1 MKQGTKVNGPNVILI
16 TIDSLRYDHLGCYGY
31 HRNTSPNIDRLA
43 ARGVKFVEAISNGGI
58 TSTSF
63 PSIMAS
69 ALPPLE
75 KDEATTMVK
84 RTTTLAEVLRKAGYQ
99 TAAFHS
105 NPWLS
110 KFYGYDRGFD
120 EFVDNS
126 GMVRRVETRAKSMG
140 GLAAKAAHKAGPL
153 LRPILTN
160 LHKIPV
166 MSAEEVNSRAISWI
180 ESHDGRLFL
189 WLHYMDVHHPYLPP
203 TEYLGRLCDERVS
216 HRQMKTLFQK
226 MLGRPPKLSQ
236 SEIET
241 LINLYDAEIR
251 YTDEIIG
258 LLVKK
263 LGDCIPDS
271 YVIVTADHGDEFG
284 EHGRFGHES
293 VYDGILR
300 VPLIITGPGIKGGT
314 SIEGQVAL
322 INLAPTILDIA
333 GISSPPSFH
342 GKSLLPLIGGKQGN
356 RAGTISTF
364 TDVRFGETSIAYR
377 VPRWKFIYTESLD
390 GSGRVREEVYH
401 LVNDPG
407 ETRNL
412 HGADIREAR
421 EFEVAAKDKLT
432 QFKQLKIK
440 QTTDYEKQRIKAKLH
455 KLDKL

>member
-1 MKQGTKVNGPNVILI
+1 MKQAAKTEASNIILI
-16 TIDSLRYDHLGCYGY
+16 TIDALRYDHMGCHGY

-58 TSTSF
+58 TSISF
-63 PSIMAS
+63 PCIMAS

-75 KDEATTMVK
+75 EDEAKTMMK
-84 RTTTLAEVLRKAGYQ
+84 RTTTLAEVLKKAGYQ

-120 EFVDNS
+120 EFDDNS
-126 GMVRRVETRAKSMG
+126 GIVLRMGTRAKSMG
-140 GLAAKAAHKAGPL
+140 GLVAWAAHKVGL
-153 LRPILTN
+153 VLRPVLTN
-160 LHKIPV
+160 LYEIQII
-166 MSAEEVNSRAISWI
+166 SAEEINSRAISWI
-180 ESHDGRLFL
+180 ESHEGRLFL
-189 WLHYMDVHHPYLPP
+189 WLHYMDVHQPYSPP
-203 TEYLGRLCDERVS
+203 TEYLSQFCDEPVS
-216 HRQMKTLFQK
+216 HRQINALHQK
-226 MLGRPPKLSQ
+226 MLGKHSKMSQ

-258 LLVKK
+258 SLVKK

-284 EHGRFGHES
+284 EHGRFGHQS

-300 VPLIITGPGIKGGT
+300 VPLILTGPGIKGGT
-314 SIEGQVAL
+314 SIEGQVSL

-342 GKSLLPLIGGKQGN
+342 GKSLLPLIEGKQGN

-364 TDVRFGETSIAYR
+364 TDARFGETSIAYR
-377 VPRWKFIYTESLD
+377 VPSWKFIYTESLD
-390 GSGRVREEVYH
+390 GSGRVREEVYD

-412 HGADIREAR
+412 HGADIDEAR
-421 EFEVAAKDKLT
+421 KFEVAAKDKLT
-432 QFKQLKIK
+432 QFKQLKLK
-440 QTTDYEKQRIKAKLH
+440 QTTDYEKQRIKAKLQ